1 MYELKDYLQAI
12 NETKKPLLDSDDKEW
27 EKKYPSFVIN
37 RCLSMFYDTVMHSN
51 EMNGLHFLPKT
62 MQFHYLINSIRK
74 KKRFG
79 GKWLSQAKL
88 KDMDIVKEYYGFSN
102 TKAKEALTLLTK
114 DQIEIIRNNLNKG
127 GRKRKWVKRLLTGR
141 KVIC

>member
-12 NETKKPLLDSDDKEW
+12 NETKKPLLDSDDTEW
-27 EKKYPSFVIN
+27 EKKYPPFVIN

-102 TKAKEALTLLTK
+102 AKAKEALTLLTK
-114 DQIEIIRNNLNKG
+114 DQIETIRNSLNKG
-127 GRKRKWVKRLLTGR
+127 GRKRK
-141 KVIC
+141 